1 MPKMKT
7 LRQLSL
13 TRALPWLL
21 IIDGAIGLL
30 CSFILTVEK
39 MQVLKDPNFHPIC
52 DLNPVLSCG
61 SVMDS
66 SQSHVLGFD
75 NTFMGLAGFAVI
87 VTIGVVLLAGAQL
100 KRWFWLGLQG
110 GLTAGILFV
119 HWLMFNSL
127 YVINSLCPFCMIV
140 WIVIITLFTYVTL
153 YNIQQGNITVKGR
166 AKQIYEF
173 ARRHHLDIIFM
184 WLLII
189 AALILHRF
197 WYYYGP
203 KLGF

>member
-1 MPKMKT
+1 MKS
-7 LRQLSL
+7 LRKLSL
-13 TRALPWLL
+13 ASALPWLL
-21 IIDGAIGLL
+21 IIGGTIGLL
-30 CSFILTVEK
+30 CSFILTIEK
-39 MQVLKDPNFHPIC
+39 IEVLKDPNFHPIC

-87 VTIGVVLLAGAQL
+87 VTIGVVLLAGAKL

-110 GLTAGILFV
+110 GLTAGVLFV
-119 HWLMFNSL
+119 HWLMYNSL
-127 YVINSLCPFCMIV
+127 YVINSLCPFCMVV
-140 WIVIITLFTYVTL
+140 WVVIITLFLYTTL
-153 YNIQQGNITVKGR
+153 WNIQQGNITVKGR
-166 AKQIYEF
+166 AQACSDFVRK
-173 ARRHHLDIIFM
+173 HHLDILVM

-189 AALILHRF
+189 VALILNRF